1 MRPLILAFCLLFAT
15 ACDEKGPVGPTVP
28 LNQRFTLAPGQTA
41 TVDDTS
47 LRLEFVG
54 VSNDSRCPADAIC
67 VWAGDA
73 VVQIR
78 ASGGG
83 TPAEYELHTGGLSG
97 PAVVLHEQ
105 LRIELLELQP
115 YPFASRPHTHDAY
128 RATLHVT
135 RP

>member
-1 MRPLILAFCLLFAT
+1 MRRAILVFCLLVAT

-28 LNQRFTLAPGQTA
+28 LNQRFTLAPGEIA
-41 TVDDTS
+41 VVEDTS
-47 LRLEFVG
+47 LRLQFVQ
-54 VSNDSRCPADAIC
+54 VSSDSRCPADAIC

-78 ASGGG
+78 ASSGG
-83 TPAEYELHTGGLSG
+83 TPAEYELHTGLSG
-97 PAVVLHEQ
+97 RAAVLHEQ
-105 LRIELLELQP
+105 LRIELVELQP